1 MKDQSWY
8 GYFYFPPVSPHSDNL
23 YVVCGLW
30 KVIAAFNAR
39 KLELDDGAWRLD
51 IRCIED
57 NFDLPLSPRD

>member
-1 MKDQSWY
+1 MAIFTSLLSAHTQTTCMWSV
-8 GYFYFPPVSPHSDNL
+8 G
-23 YVVCGLW
+23 CG